1 MAGLCKLH
9 SINTN
14 PDQVYTVDNPS
25 IISVANDPGNAGMAT
40 ALSVGQAVITST
52 FEYEGET
59 HTTHA
64 VVTVTP

>member
-1 MAGLCKLH
+1 MGSAVHYCRHRSRSLDTAIFPKHRSNGSRTNQRASGLK
-9 SINTN
+9 
-14 PDQVYTVDNPS
+14 
-25 IISVANDPGNAGMAT
+25 

-52 FEYEGET
+52 LEYEGET

>member
-1 MAGLCKLH
+1 MSYILSYPMTLFYCVCSVVDPTVV
-9 SINTN
+9 SIANG
-14 PDQVYTVDNPS
+14 PD
-25 IISVANDPGNAGMAT
+25 NAGKAT

-52 FEYEGET
+52 FDYEGET